1 MTTKANKAAKSLG
14 KFSLKNLI
22 YDLWRF

>member
-1 MTTKANKAAKSLG
+1 MTTKANKPAKKLG

-22 YDLWRF
+22 YDLCRF